1 MLMNINFDHVSFT
14 RKQKTILH
22 DISFQLEGP
31 KIVGLLGRNGAGK
44 TTLLS
49 ILTAFQKASSGTVTL
64 NNENTFENEH
74 AVEQMIF
81 VRDQNFEYETE
92 KVSDYLET
100 YAKFRPNFDHDY
112 AKRLLKQFRV
122 SNDLEVA
129 KLSKGMAS
137 AMQVVI
143 GLASR
148 APVTIFDE
156 AYLGMDAPARDLFYK
171 EVLNDFMEHPRLIIL
186 STHLISEMETLF
198 EEVLIIK
205 NGRLFTHEDKE
216 VFQQRGYRI
225 TGEEQ
230 SVNEFSKDKTIVATQ
245 QLGPTKS
252 VMIYGSFTDD
262 DQRCLTDLN
271 LERSFVSLQDLFI
284 HLTEEENEDDE

>member
-1 MLMNINFDHVSFT
+1 
-14 RKQKTILH
+14 
-22 DISFQLEGP
+22 
-31 KIVGLLGRNGAGK
+31 
-44 TTLLS
+44 
-49 ILTAFQKASSGTVTL
+49 
-64 NNENTFENEH
+64 
-74 AVEQMIF
+74 MIF
-81 VRDQNFEYETE
+81 VRDHNFEYETE
-92 KVSDYLET
+92 KVGDYIET

-112 AKRLLKQFRV
+112 AHQLLKRFRV
-122 SNDLEVA
+122 SKDLEVA

-156 AYLGMDAPARDLFYK
+156 AYLGMDAPARELFYK

-198 EEVLIIK
+198 EEVIIIK

-216 VFQQRGYRI
+216 AFQQRGYRI
-225 TGEEQ
+225 TGDEQ

-262 DQRCLTDLN
+262 DQRRLAELN